1 MRIMRIYLDN
11 WYLLIILLISTYFIF
26 FDDLPTGLWGIVLFI
41 LLSIRMFYILYKIK
55 NKK

>member
-1 MRIMRIYLDN
+1 MRIYLDN

-26 FDDLPTGLWGIVLFI
+26 FDDLRTGLWGIVMFT
-41 LLSIRMFYILYKIK
+41 LLSIRIFFILYKNK

>member
-1 MRIMRIYLDN
+1 MRIYLDN

-26 FDDLPTGLWGIVLFI
+26 FDDLSTGLWGIVLFT